1 MVHYGGGLFS
11 GFYRVQYLILMLDE
25 VSALVVDIG
34 SSSLRA
40 GYAGDDTPKAII
52 PTSYGYIPL
61 SADAEG
67 DVSMAET
74 GDDSG
79 AGKDDAAKGKNAKV
93 YLGQHGPSIWRE
105 GMEIANPMR
114 DGLSALYSIC
124 LPCLISYA
132 HTSQYRSSLPFLNSS
147 VMP

>member
-1 MVHYGGGLFS
+1 MFNTYF
-11 GFYRVQYLILMLDE
+11 LIPDE

-52 PTSYGYIPL
+52 PTCYGYKPVPE
-61 SADAEG
+61 DAEG
-67 DVSMAET
+67 DISMAET

-79 AGKDDAAKGKNAKV
+79 TVKGDASKVKNAKV

-105 GMEIANPMR
+105 GMEIASPMR
-114 DGLSALYSIC
+114 DGLSMLC
-124 LPCLISYA
+124 FISRLS
-132 HTSQYRSSLPFLNSS
+132 HITNSMSQYRISLLFLNSS